1 MTIERCCTNC
11 IQAREA
17 LEAGTDRI
25 ELCEQ
30 LEIGGT
36 TPSEE
41 NIRAVLAVGLP
52 VNVLVRP
59 RGGDFVWS
67 EEEIG
72 KMLQSINLCKS
83 LGCNGVVIGALD
95 KEGNVDTPTM
105 QRLIESARPME
116 ITFHRAFDDCADPLE
131 AFEEIINLG
140 CERLLTSGHAMS
152 APEGAGLIRELVRRS
167 EGRII
172 VMAGSGVRQENIK
185 ALEKSTKATEF
196 HSSHIIHRQ

>member
-185 ALEKSTKATEF
+185 DLLEGTNATEF

>member
-95 KEGNVDTPTM
+95 KEGNVDIPTM

-185 ALEKSTKATEF
+185 ALLEGTNATEF

>member
-185 ALEKSTKATEF
+185 ALLEGTNATEF